1 MKSSMEYFLLV
12 LISVII
18 GCLYIVYSVVS
29 KKRLH
34 AMYELSLAK
43 VLILIIVLSLFPQIL
58 FFIDSVIGI
67 VNLVLIIFGIWI
79 IVLFII
85 VFEMYR
91 KVEFQRQEIT
101 KLVREVAFLKYDVK
115 SSQTK
120 VKEKKK

>member
-1 MKSSMEYFLLV
+1 MEYFLLV

-34 AMYELSLAK
+34 TMYELSLAK
-43 VLILIIVLSLFPQIL
+43 VLILIILLSLFPQIL
-58 FFIDSVIGI
+58 FFIDSIIGI

-85 VFEMYR
+85 IFEMYR

-115 SSQTK
+115 SSQSK